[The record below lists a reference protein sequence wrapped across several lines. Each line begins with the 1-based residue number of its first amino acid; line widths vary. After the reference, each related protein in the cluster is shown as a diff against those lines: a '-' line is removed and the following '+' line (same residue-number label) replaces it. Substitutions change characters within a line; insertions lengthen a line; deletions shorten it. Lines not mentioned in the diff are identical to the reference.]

1 MIRSII
7 PSKIV
12 RSVRGFQH
20 AIKVGLIR
28 SSLIAFKNTHECAV
42 IGTDYGGWP
51 VPLSVLDKGGS
62 AVCCG
67 CGTDISFDLGL
78 VYLYK
83 FHVVAFDPTPNSVN
97 YVNELIDKGAAVS
110 FVEKGVYSRNTT
122 LEFYEPSYS
131 FDDSYSASN
140 IQETS
145 KSIQFEVVRLS
156 DVFKDMGT
164 VPSILKMDIE
174 GVETKVLNEVLDS
187 EFRPTCI
194 LVEFD
199 ELAYPTTWSLKK
211 IRFICRKLL
220 RKGYRLYSISGSNF
234 CFIHEL

>member
-1 MIRSII
+1 MIRSIF
-7 PSKIV
+7 STNVVKL
-12 RSVRGFQH
+12 VRGFQH

-28 SSLIAFKNTHECAV
+28 SSLVAFKRRYECV
-42 IGTDYGGWP
+42 FIGTGYGGWWVP
-51 VPLSVLDKGGS
+51 VDVLDKGGS

-78 VYLYK
+78 AYLYN
-83 FHVVAFDPTPNSVN
+83 FDVVAFDPTPNAVTYVSGLIERGARIDFVN
-97 YVNELIDKGAAVS
+97 
-110 FVEKGVYSRNTT
+110 KGVYSRNTV

-145 KSIQFEVVRLS
+145 KYVRFEVVTLS
-156 DVFKDMGT
+156 DVFTGLGGS
-164 VPSILKMDIE
+164 PSILKMDIE
-174 GVETKVLNEVLDS
+174 GVETKVVNEVLDS
-187 EFRPTCI
+187 IYRPTCI
-194 LVEFD
+194 LVEFN

-220 RKGYRLYSISGSNF
+220 RKNYKLYSVFGSNF
-234 CFIHEL
+234 CFIYEG